1 MAVIWV
7 LIPRVRPSQHISAR
21 FWWVV
26 VGGGGGGHGVVVVV
40 VTGMKQR
47 QLLGL
52 SLSLVFNSN
61 DLFAFSESPCRGKHV
76 YLVKMVSLYDHFY
89 DMNSC

>member
-1 MAVIWV
+1 MWLTCDTLPSGIILLGDIV
-7 LIPRVRPSQHISAR
+7 LVLVQEE
-21 FWWVV
+21 
-26 VGGGGGGHGVVVVV
+26 GGGGHGVVVVV
-40 VTGMKQR
+40 VVTSMKQR

-52 SLSLVFNSN
+52 SLSLVFDNN
-61 DLFAFSESPCRGKHV
+61 DLFAFSESPCRGKRV